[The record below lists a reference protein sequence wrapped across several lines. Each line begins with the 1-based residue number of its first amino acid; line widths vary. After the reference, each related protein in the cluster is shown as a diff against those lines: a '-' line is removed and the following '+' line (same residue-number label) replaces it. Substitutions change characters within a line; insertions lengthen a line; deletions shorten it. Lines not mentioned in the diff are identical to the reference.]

1 MMKQLFIYALALAVM
16 LGSATV
22 ASERARAFL
31 LIGQTPAPS
40 SNFLLVNSGVMV
52 LANTG
57 MALKVQ

>member
-1 MMKQLFIYALALAVM
+1 MMKQLFIYAFALAVL

-31 LIGQTPAPS
+31 LIGHTPTQS
-40 SNFLLVNSGVMV
+40 SNYLLVNSGVMT

-57 MALKVQ
+57 MPLRVQ